1 MGGPKGV
8 LWPFRRLY
16 LPISHAPA
24 LLILL
29 QGPPSRDG
37 VRVQLQNHP
46 LSRLGLG
53 ITLLTRPRPPA
64 NYLGVVIITIM
75 FSPLSKAATLAFLAS
90 SAYALPSL
98 LVFSATTGFRHE
110 SIPTAIE
117 VLRSAASAQNVSFEF
132 TECVSQP
139 HRIWIL
145 ELIGKRCRAVHDG
158 FIGSI

>member
-1 MGGPKGV
+1 MLV
-8 LWPFRRLY
+8 HC
-16 LPISHAPA
+16 PISSTAHPA
-24 LLILL
+24 RSS
-29 QGPPSRDG
+29 SRDG

-53 ITLLTRPRPPA
+53 IILLTRPRPPA
-64 NYLGVVIITIM
+64 NYLGVVIITMI
-75 FSPLSKAATLAFLAS
+75 SPLGKAATLAYLVS

-132 TECVSQP
+132 TECVPQC
-139 HRIWIL
+139 HRIWTV
-145 ELIGKRCRAVHDG
+145 ELIEKRCRAVHDG
-158 FIGSI
+158 YIGSI